1 MSDASKK
8 VYEDLAGAIEIRD
21 DSGHT
26 AKLSGG
32 SGTILGFVEDYERII
47 SEEAERALRE
57 MLKDT
62 SLPDG
67 YNYRLGYAK
76 GAKDAI
82 AWLLKTGRMDRR
94 SI

>member
-8 VYEDLAGAIEIRD
+8 VYKALTDAIEIRD

-26 AKLSGG
+26 TEVSGG
-32 SGTILGFVEDYERII
+32 SGTILGFVEAYERII
-47 SEEAERALRE
+47 SEEAERVLRE
-57 MLKDT
+57 MLKDIF
-62 SLPDG
+62 LPDG

-82 AWLLKTGRMDRR
+82 AWLLKTGRMERR

>member
-1 MSDASKK
+1 M
-8 VYEDLAGAIEIRD
+8 
-21 DSGHT
+21 
-26 AKLSGG
+26 
-32 SGTILGFVEDYERII
+32 GFVEAYERMI